1 MLCPSLAVPRE
12 ETARLVVYR
21 RGHPGRAQVE
31 AFIQAVYAERF
42 GATVTAFAPTLVTWE
57 TSLPAAAGRPGG
69 SGDEAQAAIGAAAG
83 YRAANEPL
91 FLERYL
97 DQPIQD
103 LLTPPQEVARS
114 GVVEVGHLTS
124 VRPGDGRRLIV
135 ALAAH
140 LADCRAE
147 WVVST
152 ITAELRQIVVRL
164 GLGAVALAPARA
176 ERLGAEAASW
186 GTYFTH
192 QPIVMAGHL
201 PTALRGLRRRD
212 GLQA

>member
-1 MLCPSLAVPRE
+1 MLCSSLVVPQE

-21 RGHPGRAQVE
+21 RDHPGRARVE
-31 AFIQAVYAERF
+31 AFIQAVYAERY

-57 TSLPAAAGRPGG
+57 SSSPVGDGSRAGADAPA
-69 SGDEAQAAIGAAAG
+69 SIGAAAG
-83 YRAANEPL
+83 YRTAIEPL

-97 DQPIQD
+97 DEPVQG
-103 LLTPPQEVARS
+103 LLSPPQAVARS
-114 GVVEVGHLTS
+114 GIVEVGHLTS
-124 VRPGDGRRLIV
+124 ARPGDGRRLIV

-140 LADCRAE
+140 LADCQAE

-152 ITAELRQIVVRL
+152 VTAELRQIVVRL
-164 GLGAVALAPARA
+164 GLAAVALAPARA
-176 ERLGAEAASW
+176 ERLGADAATW

-201 PTALRGLRRRD
+201 PTALRGLRRRG
-212 GLQA
+212 GLPA